1 MREHGGERSRR
12 HLPVALLAALAVLV
26 PVLPAGGAALPTAAA
41 GTREVRSEVL
51 FREARQFALRQLA
64 RTDRRLRPG
73 RFPTVAPP
81 GERWHT
87 SGTNGWLAGFF
98 PGQLWMAY
106 ELTGKRSWAR
116 RADARQEP
124 LTVRADDTS
133 THDLGFLLQTSFGR
147 QAALTGRDRPRAVTR
162 RAAAAL
168 AARWVPRVGATRS
181 WNGPDGQ
188 VTVIVDNLVNLELLF
203 AASRSGGRPEWHQ
216 MAVQHA
222 LTTAAHHLRPDGSTT
237 HVVRFDETSGRPVW
251 KGTVQGRHDEST
263 WARGQSWAVHG
274 FTTAYRESG
283 DPRLLDAAR
292 RTADFV
298 LGHVPRDGVPYW
310 DYDAP
315 SGGDRTR
322 DTTAAAVLAS
332 GLLEL
337 ARLDPDAARRAAY
350 AAQGLRTLRSLAG
363 PRYLAKGTRS
373 PALLRHG
380 HHSPTYPDSGVT
392 YGDHYLVEALLRAQ
406 LLPSTR
412 PGLPARVSRPGAT
425 RVRADLRSLRRVSA
439 VSLRWRPAAN
449 SPDGDGPAVRFRVE
463 TSRDGRTWDRA
474 RGGVSSGRVTSFETY
489 DVADRRARHVR
500 VTVLGPATSRALR
513 ALKVRG

>member
-1 MREHGGERSRR
+1 MREHGGQRARR
-12 HLPVALLAALAVLV
+12 HPPVALLAALAVLL
-26 PVLPAGGAALPTAAA
+26 PVLSPGGAALPTAAA
-41 GTREVRSEVL
+41 DTREVRSEVL

-64 RTDRRLRPG
+64 RTDRRLRHG

-81 GERWHT
+81 GEQWHT

-116 RADARQEP
+116 RAAARQEP

-168 AARWVPRVGATRS
+168 AARWVPQVGATRS

-222 LTTAAHHLRPDGSTT
+222 LTTAAHHLRTDGSTT

-251 KGTVQGRHDEST
+251 KGTVQGLHDEST

-292 RTADFV
+292 RTADFALV
-298 LGHVPRDGVPYW
+298 HLPRDGVPYW

-315 SGGDRTR
+315 PGGDRSR
-322 DTTAAAVLAS
+322 DTTAATVLAS

-412 PGLPARVSRPGAT
+412 PGLPARVSRPGVT
-425 RVRADLRSLRRVSA
+425 RVRADLRSVRRLSA
-439 VSLRWRPAAN
+439 VSLRWRSATNGA
-449 SPDGDGPAVRFRVE
+449 DGARYAVRFRVE
-463 TSRDGRTWDRA
+463 TSKDGRTWDRA

-489 DVADRRARHVR
+489 DLADRRARHVR
-500 VTVLGPATSRALR
+500 VTVLGPATSRAVR
-513 ALKVRG
+513 ALRVRG